1 MTQPIWRLT
10 DYLRSLNVT
19 RDFHSGIAKEKYW
32 KCQYGGDKMEFEWN
46 GIVAIWQ
53 QVEWVIR
60 HCQYGGGKMEH
71 GTMCQY
77 SDLSEMWRLSDQVSR
92 YHVRMVTWWRCSNTW
107 PSERQGDNWMDG
119 VIRDLANM
127 AAILWRPR
135 MFRGLSRDNYMII
148 RESRLSRR
156 DEVDGLTRELVLL
169 PALPNKNNGFK
180 GTRWRDI
187 KGPDFF
193 FF

>member
-107 PSERQGDNWMDG
+107 PSEWQGDNWMDG

-148 RESRLSRR
+148 RESR
-156 DEVDGLTRELVLL
+156 
-169 PALPNKNNGFK
+169 
-180 GTRWRDI
+180 
-187 KGPDFF
+187 
-193 FF
+193 